1 MGGVAT
7 ATQDAGPV
15 ARFLAQALGEPTGP
29 GEPDLAALLRRLGVP
44 LPAAGSAKLLVSG
57 WPRLEGVAAMVPGPA
72 RDAELGAVLAAAN
85 ERALRDLLLAFPAG
99 RPVGVRAIGTWP
111 AQAMRDVLDVDEGSA
126 EGGHPAPV
134 VRLRAVKPG
143 GGGAGR
149 TLGRDDELV
158 SRLRELARPPGRRRL
173 GQFVAE
179 GPLLVRRALDD
190 GLPVAAVVHTP
201 DLVRA
206 PAGVRLVERAR
217 ELGVP
222 CHRAS
227 DGLLGSLT
235 PTRPLPP
242 VLAAVHL
249 RLRDA
254 AHLAT
259 GPTSVVLLAENLQ
272 NPDNLGMVLRTADA
286 AGVEAVVVAEADADP
301 LHRNCVRAARGA
313 VGRLPVLTCDD
324 AAGWLRAVRGRGL
337 RVVGATARGATD
349 LYRCPLEPPAAVVV
363 GNELSGLS
371 PDVLDACDERV
382 RIPMAPGQD
391 SLNVGV
397 AAGVILYELLRRR
410 LASAPPDA

>member
-1 MGGVAT
+1 MAT
-7 ATQDAGPV
+7 ATRDADPA
-15 ARFLAQALGEPTGP
+15 ARFLARALGEPPGP
-29 GEPDLAALLRRLGVP
+29 GKPDLAALLGGLGMP
-44 LPAAGSAKLLVSG
+44 TPAACSARLLVSG
-57 WPRLEGVAAMVPGPA
+57 WPDLEGVVVIFPEPA
-72 RDAELGAVLAAAN
+72 PNAEVGAVLAAAS
-85 ERALRDLLLAFPAG
+85 ERALRDLLLAFPSG
-99 RPVGVRAIGTWP
+99 RRARVRAVGTWL
-111 AQAMRDVLDVDEGSA
+111 AEAMRDVMDVDEESTERGQ
-126 EGGHPAPV
+126 GVPV

-143 GGGAGR
+143 GGGPGR

-158 SRLRELARPPGRRRL
+158 SRLRELTRPPGRRRL

-190 GLPVAAVVHTP
+190 GLPVAAVVHTA

-217 ELGVP
+217 ELDVP

-254 AHLAT
+254 GRLFT
-259 GPTSVVLLAENLQ
+259 GPTSVVLVAENLQ

-313 VGRLPVLTCDD
+313 VGRLPVLTCAD
-324 AAGWLRAVRGRGL
+324 AATWLRAARGRGL

-349 LYRCPLEPPAAVVV
+349 LYRCPLEPPAAIVV

-371 PDVLDACDERV
+371 PEVLDACDEHV

-410 LASAPPDA
+410 LAQSDAGPA